1 VIKRGLPQ
9 HPVYMVIEF
18 TILCAILRS
27 GTLSCIAICMD
38 RTNSA
43 QMPNRPSADPDSRS
57 LKFVCINKK
66 KSGNKMLRD
75 KRCVLLHLLL
85 LAADNDCRF
94 IVPYLFYRVYFLC
107 GLRTSQNGKRSSGG
121 IKNPRI
127 YAQICQHSFQH
138 NLKISLVSLWFRF
151 VSLTFCWSV
160 FFSF

>member
-75 KRCVLLHLLL
+75 KVKETYP
-85 LAADNDCRF
+85 N
-94 IVPYLFYRVYFLC
+94 LFDR
-107 GLRTSQNGKRSSGG
+107 K
-121 IKNPRI
+121 
-127 YAQICQHSFQH
+127 FQCM
-138 NLKISLVSLWFRF
+138 LVDII
-151 VSLTFCWSV
+151 
-160 FFSF
+160 